1 MNASKESTEY
11 NYDKQSTDFSYKNK
25 YFFEVDCKRNLNLK
39 HETRDRLKAEVKAK
53 YSNTILNKH
62 KQYIK

>member
-1 MNASKESTEY
+1 MS
-11 NYDKQSTDFSYKNK
+11 
-25 YFFEVDCKRNLNLK
+25 FEVDCKSNLNLK